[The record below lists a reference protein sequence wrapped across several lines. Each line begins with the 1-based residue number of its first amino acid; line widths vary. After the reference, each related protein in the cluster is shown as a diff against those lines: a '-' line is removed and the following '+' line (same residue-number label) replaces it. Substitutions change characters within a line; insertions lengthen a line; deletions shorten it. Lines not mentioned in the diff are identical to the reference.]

1 MSIAIWLLGCISR
14 KFTVDKRPLENLLPP
29 TPNPS
34 PTRREGL
41 SLCAFLPSPLVGEGP
56 GMGGKGK
63 RARGPR
69 IVLLALLAL
78 ALLGGFSAGHAL
90 AQGTDIDLPPGV
102 TLDDVNAI
110 ARKMYCDVC
119 EGIPLD
125 ECESI
130 ACRQWRQEIARQ
142 LGEGRTQD
150 EIMDYFVERYG
161 ADVASIPRNKTD
173 RAIAFGVPIAIA
185 ALDRRRGRVVRNLR
199 RGQQAARSCA
209 GRASGCPAA
218 RARRPR
224 SGASNDCNELRLDL

>member
-1 MSIAIWLLGCISR
+1 MTHR
-14 KFTVDKRPLENLLPP
+14 ERPFETLVPP
-29 TPNPS
+29 TPKPS

-41 SLCAFLPSPLVGEGP
+41 SLRALLPSPLVGEGP
-56 GMGGKGK
+56 GMGDTGK
-63 RARGPR
+63 RARGPW
-69 IVLLALLAL
+69 IVLLVLLALV
-78 ALLGGFSAGHAL
+78 LLGSFSAGRAA
-90 AQGTDIDLPPGV
+90 AQGSDFELPPGV
-102 TLDDVNAI
+102 TLDDVNAV

-185 ALDRRRGRVVRNLR
+185 ALIAVVGGVVLVLGTMVALWPSRHP
-199 RGQQAARSCA
+199 
-209 GRASGCPAA
+209 GRAAQRATVPAGA
-218 RARRPR
+218 RGI
-224 SGASNDCNELRLDL
+224 GAGGD

>member
-1 MSIAIWLLGCISR
+1 MTHR
-14 KFTVDKRPLENLLPP
+14 ERPFETLIPP

-56 GMGGKGK
+56 GMGSKGK

-102 TLDDVNAI
+102 TLDDVNAV

-185 ALDRRRGRVVRNLR
+185 ALIAVVGGVQVRNLR
-199 RGQQAARSCA
+199 RRGQQAGQVVR
-209 GRASGCPAA
+209 
-218 RARRPR
+218 R
-224 SGASNDCNELRLDL
+224 SGERLSSRPVPDDLDPALLERLQRELEGLDP